1 MKNRVARDD
10 RAREAR
16 DQIVLRGTSN
26 TLIYLLFICGIKLVW
41 LRMGLIFLFMA

>member
-16 DQIVLRGTSN
+16 DQIVHRGTSN
-26 TLIYLLFICGIKLVW
+26 ALIYLLFICEIKLVW
-41 LRMGLIFLFMA
+41 LPMG